1 MHRAC
6 RSTVFAEITIDR
18 GRFLV
23 SVGKVVDLFM
33 KKSDQFL
40 GWLLSLG
47 FIVGI
52 ANASQIISLDFG
64 NSAVQ
69 GAPVGKAAFGNSAT
83 DVWNLWSGPTAP
95 NVGSTNLVYTTGL
108 PSGASFAVENA
119 PGAWVTLVPDLMFG
133 IYAYS
138 NGGPISVTFNDL
150 PAGVWDVVAY
160 GHGEQDHMATRFEVL
175 TDTKRY
181 GPLTTRTTSEW
192 RTLPWVEG
200 AHYVVLRNVEVA
212 AGQSVR
218 LIAAGLP
225 GGPPFLNG
233 VQLIARDSTVA
244 LEPNGALFTNR
255 IAVVITGAAPGRVLR
270 YTLDGSDPS
279 TNSPVY
285 EGPLSLNST
294 VFVAVRAF
302 ANGEPVSPI
311 VRGEFVR
318 IYAIQDGISNE
329 WRRRY
334 FGPGYLTDPR
344 VSAEAD
350 PDADGANNLQEFVA
364 GTDPLDPLSGFAL
377 TAKRVVSLSWA
388 SVPGRKYRILR
399 KNQISQL
406 EWEVYREVVAEGA
419 TARFTDEEAPDNAYF
434 YAVEPVQ

>member
-1 MHRAC
+1 
-6 RSTVFAEITIDR
+6 
-18 GRFLV
+18 
-23 SVGKVVDLFM
+23 M
-33 KKSDQFL
+33 KKSDRFL
-40 GWLLSLG
+40 GWLLSLSLMLG
-47 FIVGI
+47 F
-52 ANASQIISLDFG
+52 ANASQIINLDFG
-64 NSAVQ
+64 NSLVQ
-69 GAPVGKAAFGNSAT
+69 GAPVGKAAYGDSTT

-95 NVGSTNLVYTTGL
+95 NVGSTNLVYANGL
-108 PSGASFAVENA
+108 PSGASFVVENA
-119 PGAWVTLVPDLMFG
+119 PGAWVTSVPDLMFG

-138 NGGPISVTFNDL
+138 YGGPISVTFNDL
-150 PAGVWDVVAY
+150 PAGIWDVVAY
-160 GHGEQDHMATRFEVL
+160 GHGEQDHMATQFEVL

-181 GPLTTRTTSEW
+181 GPLTTRTNSEW
-192 RTLPWVEG
+192 RNLPWVEG

-212 AGQSVR
+212 AGQPVR

-233 VQLIARDSTVA
+233 VQLIARNSTVA

-255 IAVVITGAAPGRVLR
+255 IAVVILGASPGRVLR
-270 YTLDGSDPS
+270 FTLDGSDPS

-285 EGPLSLNST
+285 EGPLNLNST
-294 VFVAVRAF
+294 VFVAVQAF
-302 ANGEPVSPI
+302 VNGAPDSPV

-334 FGPGYLTDPR
+334 FGAGYLTDPR

-350 PDADGANNLQEFVA
+350 PDADGASNLQEFVS
-364 GTDPLDPLSGFAL
+364 GTDPLNPLSGFAL
-377 TAKRVVSLSWA
+377 TAKRVVTLTWA
-388 SVPGRKYRILR
+388 SVVGKKYQILR
-399 KNQISQL
+399 KKEMTQL

-419 TARFTDEEAPDNAYF
+419 TTRFTDEEAPDNAYF